1 MDELEKILNL
11 WKEDSIIDQTEPSR
25 ELLRIPTLHSKYIDL
40 LAHYKVASKK
50 THFKILE
57 MKKLKWE
64 YYTGKLSQDE
74 LDQYGWEPF
83 RYTLKSDINYY
94 IDSDADIIKLNKL
107 KSLQDEIVSVLESI
121 LSELKQRT
129 WQLREY
135 INWEKFVSGQ

>member
-64 YYTGKLSQDE
+64 YYTGKLSQEE

-83 RYTLKSDINYY
+83 RYTLKSDIVTY
-94 IDSDADIIKLNKL
+94 IDSDTDLINLMQKKIYH
-107 KSLQDEIVSVLESI
+107 DETVSVIESI
-121 LSELKQRT
+121 MAELKQRA
-129 WQLREY
+129 
-135 INWEKFVSGQ
+135 WELKSLIDWERFIAGQ